1 MSQDQ
6 ATQSKNTKNEPAQTN
21 SVRHSFGDPMARE
34 EIKTSFDESPSRA
47 QSDSSQS
54 KDTSSFRLG
63 LAQAFAQEEE
73 IQEDFAYV
81 PPAQL
86 VKVQE
91 FMSVFDFSDK
101 NDAVRNFETVS
112 SVHHDILTVQSMV
125 NNMSSQPLSFQ
136 ARQQLQHDLYLLE
149 TFAKQTSAYMEETRP
164 TY

>member
-21 SVRHSFGDPMARE
+21 SVRHSFVDPMARE
-34 EIKTSFDESPSRA
+34 EIGTSFDESPSRA
-47 QSDSSQS
+47 QSDLFQS

-86 VKVQE
+86 AKVQE

-101 NDAVRNFETVS
+101 NDAVRKFETVS

-125 NNMSSQPLSFQ
+125 NNMSSQSLSFQ
-136 ARQQLQHDLYLLE
+136 ARQQLQQDLYLLE
-149 TFAKQTSAYMEETRP
+149 TFAKQTSDFMEETRP